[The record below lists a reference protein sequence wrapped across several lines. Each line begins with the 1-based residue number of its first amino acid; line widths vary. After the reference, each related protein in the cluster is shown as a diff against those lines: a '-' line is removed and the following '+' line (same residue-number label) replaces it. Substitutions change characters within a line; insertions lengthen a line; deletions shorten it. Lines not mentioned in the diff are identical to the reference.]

1 MLAAGAAVG
10 GLTLAGSTSAQEA
23 DAAAADHVGLGP
35 RGSMTVEFRGRIEQS
50 GSSGQVFKSVG
61 FLTRATHAKRSDLF
75 DGTPHTVS
83 TALLTFVANG
93 DLRARVLDQSVHS
106 LDIVGH
112 VAIYQRRHG
121 GASFDD
127 PGSFN
132 DGRQVARYAVELQD
146 VLAVYASGQGIPTL
160 SGDMHQTSAQQLHAP
175 LAGRTFGRRGA
186 RLRMFA
192 TGLGTLTNPVTLN
205 ADLEIAG
212 NWTVE

>member
-10 GLTLAGSTSAQEA
+10 GLTLAGTSVEA
-23 DAAAADHVGLGP
+23 AEAAAADRIGLGP

-50 GSSGQVFKSVG
+50 GTSGQVFKSVG
-61 FLTRATHAKRSDLF
+61 FLTRATHTRPSDLF
-75 DGTPHTVS
+75 DGSPHSVS

-112 VAIYQRRHG
+112 VSIYQRRHG
-121 GASFDD
+121 GATFND

-132 DGRQVARYAVELQD
+132 DGRQVARYSVQLQD
-146 VLAVYASGQGIPTL
+146 VLAVYASAQGIPTL
-160 SGDMHQTSAQQLHAP
+160 TGDMRQTAAHELRGP
-175 LAGRTFGRRGA
+175 LAGKVFGRNGA

-192 TGLGTLTNPVTLN
+192 TGLGMLTDPVTLN
-205 ADLEIAG
+205 ANLEIAG